1 MGNPLDGKGLTTSK
15 TVPIK
20 ELDYNLNK
28 KEFRDAI
35 KLRYDCE
42 LTDKPKMWV
51 CGVKFSV
58 NRTVVCQLGGFIMRR
73 DLEVEILRMVCNDV
87 EEEQILQEVTG
98 GTSNHS
104 SNKAFML
111 VWIFMLEAFFGETEI
126 CIL

>member
-1 MGNPLDGKGLTTSK
+1 MDC
-15 TVPIK
+15 
-20 ELDYNLNK
+20 NLNK